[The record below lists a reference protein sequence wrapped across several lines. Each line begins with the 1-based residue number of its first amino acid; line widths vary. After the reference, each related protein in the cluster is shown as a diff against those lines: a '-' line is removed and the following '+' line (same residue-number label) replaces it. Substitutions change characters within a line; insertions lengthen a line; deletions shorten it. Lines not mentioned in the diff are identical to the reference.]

1 MEKQLFNDLLESVQE
16 MVAIEQGHES
26 PDMDRVHRHEL
37 PDVKL
42 IRKNAGLKQVEFAHA
57 MGVSVD
63 LIRSWEQHRRNP
75 TGPALKMLYLIQ
87 QQPLLI
93 NALQAL

>member
-1 MEKQLFNDLLESVQE
+1 DLVESVQE
-16 MVAIEQGHES
+16 MAAIEQVHES
-26 PDMDRVHRHEL
+26 PDINRIHRHEL

-42 IRKNAGLKQVEFAHA
+42 IRKNAGLKQAEFADA

-63 LIRSWEQHRRNP
+63 LIRSWEQHRRSP

>member
-1 MEKQLFNDLLESVQE
+1 MEKHLFNDLLESVQE

-26 PDMDRVHRHEL
+26 PDINRIHRHEL

-42 IRKNAGLKQVEFAHA
+42 IRKNAGLKQAEFADA

-63 LIRSWEQHRRNP
+63 LIRSWEQHRRCP
-75 TGPALKMLYLIQ
+75 AGPALKMLYLIQ
-87 QQPLLI
+87 QQPSLI